1 MIQHG
6 YYSNHDGTDR
16 YLFINFQVNTYA
28 TYGFIIGAGGK
39 YIELRYTN
47 NGTTSVIWRIS

>member
-47 NGTTSVIWRIS
+47 TGTTSVIWRIS